1 MAVLKTN
8 EANCRDCY
16 ACVRACPVK
25 AIRVNTGHAEIVPD
39 LCILDGACVEACPQ
53 GAKQIEEHL
62 SRTEALL
69 ASGATVFTVAPSIAA
84 GFAVHPGVIA
94 AALRRLGAVAVGETA
109 ETSGWI
115 SRHHREQAEE
125 KGAVVSSSCPAV
137 VNLATRYYVGALP
150 YLAATVSPMIAHGRV
165 IKQVLGEKTH
175 VVFCGPCIAKKGEI
189 AHPAVAGDIDAVLT
203 FDELHA
209 LLDKH
214 VPDWTTLEP
223 EPFDRFIVTEDAI
236 ADIRHFPLPGGMMKL
251 LGVPEESLQLTTLV
265 ITGIEHCK
273 EFFADIPVNGMPAQI
288 VEMMACD
295 GGCIAGPVMSRHEP
309 VYRRQHRLER
319 FAQELVDQP
328 EPRWHSKALRY
339 GDIPL
344 DCSYRDMR
352 LRLPEPGEEEIKAI
366 LDSIGKHKPA
376 DELNCGACGYKS
388 CRDKAVA
395 VYQGMAEREM
405 CIPHMRNKAESL
417 AEVTIAATPT
427 GVVVVNRNLYVL
439 SVNPAAERM
448 FKCQAADLVG
458 RPLWRLF
465 DPVRVEKVFQTK
477 QPISGVV
484 RYEKQG
490 LVIQEY
496 LAYDAHSDLVIVL
509 STDITSDVKKQEE
522 YAALREA
529 SLERAQEVINKQ
541 MRVAQEIA
549 GLLGETTAETK
560 AILTEL
566 MHLFSESEG
575 QKHGRS

>member
-1 MAVLKTN
+1 VAVLKTN

-69 ASGATVFTVAPSIAA
+69 ASGPTAFTVAPSIAA
-84 GFAVHPGVIA
+84 GFALHPGIVA
-94 AALRRLGAVAVGETA
+94 AALRRLGAVAVGETS

-115 SRHHREQAEE
+115 SRRHREQAEE
-125 KGAVVSSSCPAV
+125 KGAVISSSCPAV
-137 VNLATRYYVGALP
+137 VNLATRYHVGALS
-150 YLAATVSPMIAHGRV
+150 YLATTVSPMVAHGRT
-165 IKQVLGEKTH
+165 IKKVLGDATR

-189 AHPAVAGDIDAVLT
+189 THAELADGIDAVLT

-214 VPDWTTLEP
+214 VPGWTTLAP
-223 EPFDRFIVTEDAI
+223 EHFDRFVAAEDAVG
-236 ADIRHFPLPGGMMKL
+236 DLRHFPLPGGMMKL
-251 LGVPEESLQLTTLV
+251 LGVPEESLELTTLV

-273 EFFADIPVNGMPAQI
+273 EFFADIPVDGMPAQI

-295 GGCIAGPVMSRHEP
+295 GGCIAGPAMSRHEP

-319 FAQELVDQP
+319 FAGEPIDHP
-328 EPRWHSKALRY
+328 EQYQHPNALRY
-339 GDIPL
+339 GDVSL
-344 DCSYRDMR
+344 DCSYHD
-352 LRLPEPGEEEIKAI
+352 LRMQLPQPSEDEIRAI
-366 LDSIGKHKPA
+366 LDSIGKHKLS

-395 VYQGMAEREM
+395 VYRGMAEREM

-448 FKCQAADLVG
+448 YKCQAADHVG

-465 DPVRVEKVFQTK
+465 DPIRIEKVFQTK
-477 QPISGVV
+477 TPSSGVV
-484 RYEKQG
+484 RYEKQNII
-490 LVIQEY
+490 VQEY
-496 LAYDAHSDLVIVL
+496 LAYDAHNDLVIVL
-509 STDITSDVKKQEE
+509 ATDITSDVKKQEE
-522 YAALREA
+522 FATLREA

-575 QKHGRS
+575 HKHGRG